1 VFSCNNWDGLAKLG
15 SYEVNEKQMKTPALF
30 PVVDPIQQDI
40 PTATLQKEFSFD
52 QVITSAYLMSKRN
65 NSSTNWSEYPSVHQ
79 YLDFDGIVMMDSGAY
94 QVLLYGDINLGVKDT
109 IQLQS
114 AVKPDIGVI
123 MDHPIGYNN
132 TFREAQKR
140 NQTTI
145 DNIHTSLEL
154 FGNQST
160 KWTLPIQGGKY
171 IDLLSAYIDEIL
183 KNQIIDRF
191 DMFALGSVV
200 PVMINQDYTTLVKM
214 IATARAKLPI
224 TYPLHLFGAGH
235 PAMFAL
241 AVFLGCDTF
250 DSAAYALMAK
260 DDRYMTVEGTY
271 QFDHLD
277 DFPCTCKICVSITPR
292 ELRDLSRDDRRPLLT
307 KHNLY
312 VSSEEI
318 RKIRNAIK
326 IERLWDLV
334 QQRAGSVPKLAKAT
348 RLAIEYVTTG
358 KLKQLC
364 EAGTPVSSSN
374 AIRVARPIDVKK
386 PALQRITALCDGIL
400 DELVVKNL
408 YLIAYSMEESI
419 YNKLDPKLLETAY
432 TEDITYCLLLPP
444 FGIVPFGIRE
454 LYPVGQ
460 LVHDLDITDFDHQRV
475 TRQISRLK
483 EKGLSSITL
492 IVPDS
497 WPKKIIENL
506 QDAFPDLT
514 SIYTDK
520 PMAFLQHNP
529 MDKSDDLISTNESRG
544 L

>member
-15 SYEVNEKQMKTPALF
+15 LYEMNGKQMKTPALF
-30 PVVDPIQQDI
+30 PVVDPVQQDI
-40 PTATLQKEFSFD
+40 PTATLQKEFGFD

-65 NSSTNWSEYPSVHQ
+65 DSSTTWSEYPSVHQ

-109 IQLQS
+109 IHLQS

-132 TFREAQKR
+132 TFKQAQER
-140 NQTTI
+140 NKTTI
-145 DNIHTSLEL
+145 NNIYTSLEL
-154 FGNQST
+154 FENQSIS
-160 KWTLPIQGGKY
+160 WTLPIQGGKY
-171 IDLLSAYIDEIL
+171 IDLLSAYIDEIS

-191 DMFALGSVV
+191 EMFALGSVV
-200 PVMINQDYTTLVKM
+200 PVMINQDYNTLVKM
-214 IATARAKLPI
+214 IVTTRAKLPI

-271 QFDHLD
+271 QIEHLD
-277 DFPCTCKICVSITPR
+277 DFPCTCKICVSMTPR
-292 ELRDLSRDDRRPLLT
+292 ELRELSKEDRRPLLT

-318 RKIRNAIK
+318 RRIRNAIK

-348 RLAIEYVTTG
+348 KLAVEYVTTG
-358 KLKQLC
+358 KLQQLY

-374 AIRVARPIDVKK
+374 AIRVARAIDIKK
-386 PALQRITALCDGIL
+386 PALQRISVLCDKIL
-400 DELVVKNL
+400 NEFKIKNL
-408 YLIAYSMEESI
+408 CLIAYSMEESI
-419 YNKLDPKLLETAY
+419 YNKLDPKLLEATL
-432 TEDITYCLLLPP
+432 TEDVTYCLLLPP
-444 FGIVPFGIRE
+444 FGVVPFGIRE

-460 LVHDLDITDFDHQRV
+460 LVHDLDVLDLDQLRAIT
-475 TRQISRLK
+475 QISRLK
-483 EKGLSSITL
+483 EQGLSSITL
-492 IVPDS
+492 IVSDT
-497 WPKKIIENL
+497 WPRTIIKDL
-506 QDAFPDLT
+506 QNVFPEIT
-514 SIYTDK
+514 VVYTDK

-529 MDKSDDLISTNESRG
+529 MNKSDDLISTDEGREQ
-544 L
+544 